1 MFACC
6 IIYQQVLEVKY
17 IICKKI
23 ILDMRHAASETDNAY
38 VSEKKER
45 SFYPSMNNAPLQR
58 IVYTISLARYFL
70 NEIKKNL

>member
-1 MFACC
+1 
-6 IIYQQVLEVKY
+6 
-17 IICKKI
+17 
-23 ILDMRHAASETDNAY
+23 MRHAASETDNAY